1 MNLLKGPHT
10 KTLLKTI
17 FSQRGI
23 RPRKRL
29 GQNFLIDQNILRFI
43 VNASSVGADDI
54 ILEVGTGTGALT
66 SLLAEKAQ
74 MVFSVEMDTGL
85 FKLASE
91 ALQSY
96 SNIRLINKDI
106 LSSKSALEPQV
117 ENELLSY
124 IRSLQRKLILKVV
137 SNLPYS
143 ISTPLIIK
151 LLEGP
156 LPIELMVLTL
166 QRDIVNRL
174 VAQPGTKDYG
184 ILSIT
189 AQLFSDI
196 NLIKTLSPEVF
207 WPTPKIE
214 SAVVVL
220 HVHKEKLKNISNYE
234 LFQKI
239 VHAIFESRRKI
250 IVNSFVRL
258 SESASGVTRF
268 KPLLIPKEQLLTI
281 LRGLGIAP
289 DQRGETLTP
298 EQFAHLSEEINLFLT
313 GSGICF

>member
-1 MNLLKGPHT
+1 MNLFQVPHT
-10 KTLLKTI
+10 KTLLRAV
-17 FSQRGI
+17 FSERGI
-23 RPRKRL
+23 RPKRRF

-43 VNASSVGADDI
+43 VNVAQVCADDV

-66 SLLAEKAQ
+66 FFLAEKAQ

-91 ALQSY
+91 ALQSR

-106 LSSKSALEPQV
+106 LRSKNALEPQV
-117 ENELLSY
+117 ESELLNY
-124 IRSLQRKLILKVV
+124 IKSLQRKSVLKVV

-174 VAQPGTKDYG
+174 AAQPGTKDYG
-184 ILSIT
+184 ILSII
-189 AQLFSDI
+189 AQLSADI
-196 NLIKTLSPEVF
+196 KIVKTLSPEVF
-207 WPTPKIE
+207 WPIPKVE
-214 SAVVVL
+214 SAVVIL
-220 HVHKEKLKNISNYE
+220 HVHKERFPGSISNYE

-239 VHAIFESRRKI
+239 VRTIFESRRKI
-250 IVNSFVRL
+250 IINSF
-258 SESASGVTRF
+258 ARF
-268 KPLLIPKEQLLTI
+268 KPPLIPKEHLLAI
-281 LRGLGIAP
+281 LRRLDIAP

-298 EQFAHLSEEINLFLT
+298 EQFVHLSEEINAFLVQHQ
-313 GSGICF
+313 

>member
-1 MNLLKGPHT
+1 MNLLQVPHT
-10 KTLLKTI
+10 KTLLRAV
-17 FSQRGI
+17 FSERGI
-23 RPRKRL
+23 RPRRRF

-43 VNASSVGADDI
+43 VNTAQVCADDI

-66 SLLAEKAQ
+66 FFLAEKAQ

-91 ALQSY
+91 ALQSC

-106 LSSKSALEPQV
+106 LSSKNALEPQV
-117 ENELLSY
+117 ESELLNY
-124 IRSLQRKLILKVV
+124 IKSLQRKSVLKVV

-151 LLEGP
+151 LLAGP

-174 VAQPGTKDYG
+174 AAQPGTKDYG
-184 ILSIT
+184 ILSI
-189 AQLFSDI
+189 AVQLSADI
-196 NLIKTLSPEVF
+196 KIVKTLPPEVF
-207 WPTPKIE
+207 WPAPKVE
-214 SAVVVL
+214 SAVVIL
-220 HVHKEKLKNISNYE
+220 HVHKERFPGSISNYE

-239 VHAIFESRRKI
+239 IRTIFESRRKI
-250 IVNSFVRL
+250 IINSFARL
-258 SESASGVTRF
+258 
-268 KPLLIPKEQLLTI
+268 KPPLIPKEHLLAI
-281 LRGLGIAP
+281 LRRLDIAP

-298 EQFAHLSEEINLFLT
+298 EQFAHLSEEINAFLVQHQ
-313 GSGICF
+313 